1 MSQEERREQKRRE
14 NEEGEKVEPETLTK
28 SFSSENEEGEKV
40 EPETLTKG
48 FEKQTKT
55 RVEHSS
61 GEFQLVRIISE
72 LKNNSDETKEA
83 LEKLTSEIKA
93 ERISEENNYGETK
106 KALEK
111 LTSEIETLKRD
122 AGERWNAELQNET
135 KEALEKLTSEI
146 KAERISEKNNYGET
160 KKALEKLTSE
170 IETLKRDADE
180 RWNAELQNE
189 LAKAI
194 QTSKSQLMKELA
206 AFFFIFV
213 LGVAILITQ
222 LNPPTTASSAS
233 FNSSLPVAMPLPST
247 PPRQTP
253 KSMAVVFGPSFFGG
267 ACPKLACLKQSSVVS
282 YLSTLLPNITLVNHT
297 KDDVKVLAVAFRQ
310 TSRLQLSSWE
320 INQLESANANNRKA
334 IVLSFQNADPENMH
348 ACEISGP
355 QNVTVLCLLYDH
367 TPGEYGSFAKQG
379 EKYRHNR
386 QQLLLLQQL
395 VMDHH
400 SAHEW

>member
-93 ERISEENNYGETK
+93 KRISEE
-106 KALEK
+106 
-111 LTSEIETLKRD
+111 
-122 AGERWNAELQNET
+122 
-135 KEALEKLTSEI
+135 
-146 KAERISEKNNYGET
+146 NNYGET